1 MSVKIGI
8 SPIAWQN
15 DDLPE
20 LTADYTM
27 DQALEEA
34 REIGFT
40 GVERGRRMPQETK
53 ALRAYLG
60 KYDLALCGG
69 WCSGNL
75 LVNDVAAEKQAV
87 RQQVEQFA
95 ALALDVGDRAY
106 VMRRGGMVYDGDCKT
121 LLDAPDKL
129 HDFYLGSASAEG

>member
-40 GVERGRRMPQETK
+40 GVERGRRMPQETE

-95 ALALDVGDRAY
+95 ALGARKTSSCRCRA
-106 VMRRGGMVYDGDCKT
+106 RARPRGCRSRG
-121 LLDAPDKL
+121 
-129 HDFYLGSASAEG
+129 